1 MIRALVFDFDGLIID
16 SETAIAATWIE
27 LYARYGLPFPEHLWR
42 RMVGTREHDDLL
54 WTDLVERT
62 GLALD
67 VAELEVERRAR
78 GVEFANRLHPLPG
91 VVEHLDAA
99 ATARL
104 DLALASSSSSWW
116 VGGHLDRLGLAD
128 RFSAVCTKELAARSK
143 PDPGVYLVALERL
156 GVPAAHALAFEDSAA
171 GVAAA
176 KAAGLRVVAVPGSFT
191 EQMDFSAA
199 DAVIGSLADIEPTLL
214 WARLDRA

>member
-54 WTDLVERT
+54 WTDLAERT

-91 VVEHLDAA
+91 VVDASRCCRDGG
-99 ATARL
+99 ARPRACIEL
-104 DLALASSSSSWW
+104 EFLVGRRPPGSPRPGRAVLGGVHQGAS
-116 VGGHLDRLGLAD
+116 GAQQ
-128 RFSAVCTKELAARSK
+128 ARSG
-143 PDPGVYLVALERL
+143 GVSRGAR
-156 GVPAAHALAFEDSAA
+156 AAGRAGRTTRSRSRTPQA

-191 EQMDFSAA
+191 RA
-199 DAVIGSLADIEPTLL
+199 DGLL
-214 WARLDRA
+214 GGRCGDRVAG